1 MNVPE
6 MSTVTSAE
14 SSFAQVS
21 NFVVS
26 AANSIAKLLEKI
38 DSVPYDTISISQES
52 LDLANKFRTSI
63 FPWRG
68 QFSPELVELFL
79 NKYAQHT
86 SVILDPF
93 AGSGTTL
100 FEAARKSLTCYA
112 VEINPSAIEMART
125 AHFTNLPLADRKSVI
140 QIAEVLAEECI
151 HPFTWDL
158 FSYQNHEQPP
168 QQLFSDSAEISFR
181 TMLKRAE
188 SKPLVYNILANSI
201 IRYMNYSPPHVETD
215 FLRALQEH
223 AKIIKSLPYSKR
235 ECKVFHADARAI
247 PLPDATID
255 LVITSPPYINVFNY
269 HQNNRP
275 AMELIGWDLLDI
287 AKSEI
292 GSNRKNRQN
301 RFLTV
306 VQYTLDM
313 LDALKEIRRLLRP
326 DGRVILVVGRE
337 SNIRGL
343 SFKNGMLVAAIA
355 LGGAGFHLETRQ
367 ERKFKNKFGEVI
379 YEDILHLVPIPDGR
393 AAGNDFARSL
403 AKWSL
408 LEASKDADEQ
418 VRQEALEAKER
429 AGTVQ
434 KSPIFKLSA
443 THYQVS
449 DMLKEENISYEVR
462 DSAMRTYPTPHLEK
476 LKATLVNE
484 KLPPDDKP
492 QVEKAIEHYEQWV
505 ANMEITMEADLPAD
519 ERLERMVN
527 LLNEYRK
534 RMDIDLIFDSQDD
547 WLYRQKGQIKLDNS
561 IIEEFLPRL
570 IHPTLIPE
578 ISAMNV
584 TIGPIKAFSAIWF
597 DSSLIQP
604 APAGGLNIRTKDQD
618 FAISKPLYLKAS
630 HSPDFEEQINV
641 STNLAYIAAECKT
654 NLDKTMFQE
663 ACATARDL
671 KSAIPGAKYYLLCEW
686 LDMTPVSSRTTPID
700 EVLLLREAKRISSNI
715 RQNFSTYKGR
725 QEAREPH
732 LEFLN
737 KYPYRAKV
745 FERFIGYIQQL
756 VKNEPVDEQTV
767 LERGYF

>member
-1 MNVPE
+1 MNVSE
-6 MSTVTSAE
+6 KSSLTSSENTSAQ
-14 SSFAQVS
+14 AS
-21 NFVVS
+21 NVVVS
-26 AANSIAKLLEKI
+26 VTNSVAKLIEKI
-38 DSVPYDTISISQES
+38 ESVPYDSSFIPQQS

-79 NKYAQHT
+79 NKYAQNT

-100 FEAARKSLTCYA
+100 FEAARKGLTCYA
-112 VEINPSAIEMART
+112 IEINPSAIEMART
-125 AHFTNLPLADRKSVI
+125 AQFTNLPLADRKSVI
-140 QIAEVLAEECI
+140 QIAEALAEECI

-168 QQLFSDSAEISFR
+168 EQLFCDSAEISFR
-181 TMLKRAE
+181 TMLRRAE

-223 AKIIKSLPYSKR
+223 ARIIKSLPYSKR

-255 LVITSPPYINVFNY
+255 LIITSPPYINVFNY

-313 LDALKEIRRLLRP
+313 LDVLKEIRRLLRP

-367 ERKFKNKFGEVI
+367 ERKFKNKFGEII
-379 YEDILHLVPIPDGR
+379 YEDILHLVPISVFDSLV
-393 AAGNDFARSL
+393 AGNDFARSL
-403 AKWSL
+403 AKWCL
-408 LEASKDADEQ
+408 LEASKNADEQ
-418 VRQEALEAKER
+418 VRKEALEAKER
-429 AGTVQ
+429 ASTVQ

-449 DMLKEENISYEVR
+449 GILKEENISYEVR
-462 DSAMRTYPTPHLEK
+462 GTAMRTYPTPH
-476 LKATLVNE
+476 
-484 KLPPDDKP
+484 
-492 QVEKAIEHYEQWV
+492 
-505 ANMEITMEADLPAD
+505 
-519 ERLERMVN
+519 
-527 LLNEYRK
+527 
-534 RMDIDLIFDSQDD
+534 
-547 WLYRQKGQIKLDNS
+547 
-561 IIEEFLPRL
+561 
-570 IHPTLIPE
+570 
-578 ISAMNV
+578 
-584 TIGPIKAFSAIWF
+584 
-597 DSSLIQP
+597 
-604 APAGGLNIRTKDQD
+604 
-618 FAISKPLYLKAS
+618 
-630 HSPDFEEQINV
+630 FEEQINV

>member
-1 MNVPE
+1 MNAPE
-6 MSTVTSAE
+6 ISTTATSLGNT
-14 SSFAQVS
+14 STQVS
-21 NFVVS
+21 DGVVS
-26 AANSIAKLLEKI
+26 ATNLVAKLLEKI
-38 DSVPYDTISISQES
+38 DSAPYDGKSIPQES

-68 QFSPELVELFL
+68 QFSPELIELFL
-79 NKYAQHT
+79 NKYGQDS

-100 FEAARKSLTCYA
+100 FEAARKGFVCYTA
-112 VEINPSAIEMART
+112 EINPSAIEMAKT
-125 AHFTNLPLADRKSVI
+125 VHFTNLPLADRKNVI
-140 QIAEVLAEECI
+140 QMAEALAEECI

-168 QQLFSDSAEISFR
+168 EQLFSDSAETSFR
-181 TMLKRAE
+181 TILRQAE
-188 SKPLVYNILANSI
+188 NKPLVHNILTNAI
-201 IRYMNYSPPHVETD
+201 IRYMSYPPPRRETD

-223 AKIIKSLPYSKR
+223 VKIIKGLPYSKK
-235 ECKVFHADARAI
+235 ECRVFHTDARAI
-247 PLPDATID
+247 LLPDASID

-275 AMELIGWDLLDI
+275 AMELMGWDLLDI

-313 LDALKEIRRLLRP
+313 LDALKEMHRLLRP
-326 DGRVILVVGRE
+326 DGRAIIVIGRE

-367 ERKFKNKFGEVI
+367 ERKFKNKFGEII
-379 YEDILHLVPIPDGR
+379 YEDILHLVPVSEGM
-393 AAGNDFARSL
+393 AAGDDFARSV
-403 AKWSL
+403 ATWSL
-408 LEASKDADEQ
+408 LKAAETTEEEVHHEVLDAI
-418 VRQEALEAKER
+418 ER
-429 AGTVQ
+429 ASTVQ
-434 KSPIFKLSA
+434 KSPIFRLPV
-443 THYQVS
+443 TTYRQVS
-449 DMLKEENISYEVR
+449 GMLKEETESYEVKGTT
-462 DSAMRTYPTPHLEK
+462 MKTYPTPHLEK
-476 LKATLVNE
+476 LKATLLND
-484 KLPPDDKP
+484 KLPPADKP
-492 QVEKAIEHYEQWV
+492 QVEKA
-505 ANMEITMEADLPAD
+505 TMEADMTAD
-519 ERLERMVN
+519 ERLERMVY
-527 LLNEYRK
+527 LLNQYRN
-534 RMDIDLIFDSQDD
+534 RMDIDLIFDSQND

-570 IHPTLIPE
+570 IHPSLIPE

-584 TIGPIKAFSAIWF
+584 TIGPIKAFSSIWF
-597 DSSLIQP
+597 DSSLMQP
-604 APAGGLNIRTKDQD
+604 ATAGGLNIRTKDQD

-630 HSPDFEEQINV
+630 HSPNFEEQISV

-671 KSAIPGAKYYLLCEW
+671 KAAIPGAKYYLICEW
-686 LDMTPVSSRTTPID
+686 LDMTPISSRTTPID
-700 EVLLLREAKRISSNI
+700 EVLLLREAKRLSSNI
-715 RQNFSTYKGR
+715 RHDFSTYKGR
-725 QEAREPH
+725 QKAREPY

-737 KYPYRAKV
+737 KYPYREKV
-745 FERFIGYIQQL
+745 FERFIGYIRQL
-756 VKNEPVDEQTV
+756 LKNEPVDAQTA